1 MIYIHLKI
9 LILQIEGTQALKLK
23 MLFLQVTYHNSISS
37 IKSRSES
44 CSEADSLLNS
54 EDTKYVEENKD
65 NIDTLSSYKRN
76 KIEEDAKSTAFS
88 TPFGTKVTSYHFS
101 VFILCHLVRIWFR
114 SKNYGF
120 I

>member
-23 MLFLQVTYHNSISS
+23 MIVLQVTYHNSFSS
-37 IKSRSES
+37 IKSLSVSSSES
-44 CSEADSLLNS
+44 DSLLNS
-54 EDTKYVEENKD
+54 EDTKYEEENKD
-65 NIDTLSSYKRN
+65 NIDTSFSHKRN
-76 KIEEDAKSTAFS
+76 KIEDDAKSTAFS
-88 TPFGTKVTSYHFS
+88 TPFGTKVTSFQFS